1 MRMPDQSV
9 KTTDRDLARA
19 SRFICTCRCRA
30 RYRPPEFG
38 IKDRLPDAAR
48 DLVMNTP
55 HADLLMTTR
64 LVTAPCHVDARLK

>member
-1 MRMPDQSV
+1 MPAALSA
-9 KTTDRDLARA
+9 LAVA
-19 SRFICTCRCRA
+19 ALGIDT
-30 RYRPPEFG
+30 PEFG

-55 HADLLMTTR
+55 HAGLLMTTR